1 MIQNLALKF
10 ARNQQYPEI
19 LRWGSKPRLGQRRII
34 ELDAFGRGTPHSQ
47 SLSPKLHVQN
57 LTSDDLQVR
66 GLRMVPAWLPVAWN
80 SNHLGINTYPVHL
93 LTSPASTP
101 ALLSILLH
109 HIQALILRVFFF
121 FSWFE
126 ILYYI
131 YLCGGRVGS
140 QVPGLER
147 KCQKASVGV
156 GSPPF
161 MTPWDWALVIRLRK
175 QSAEQSWWCGPSA
188 FFSLPLP
195 VRQGLM

>member
-57 LTSDDLQVR
+57 LTSDDLQVW
-66 GLRMVPAWLPVAWN
+66 GLRLVPAWLPVAWN

-121 FSWFE
+121 SFLCLKSF
-126 ILYYI
+126 ITFI
-131 YLCGGRVGS
+131 Y
-140 QVPGLER
+140 
-147 KCQKASVGV
+147 VGV
-156 GSPPF
+156 G
-161 MTPWDWALVIRLRK
+161 LVPR
-175 QSAEQSWWCGPSA
+175 C
-188 FFSLPLP
+188 
-195 VRQGLM
+195 QGLNANVKKHPWELVLLLSWLLGLELWLSDSESNLLSNLDGVALLLSFLFHSL